1 MREERCDR
9 AALLRVRPRQGR
21 SPPEPAASLAT
32 VSATIQDGLQVFR
45 ADAMEGGAC
54 HAKLSFEQKHS
65 SPAAEP
71 ETATKKDAHA
81 RRRDVPRP

>member
-1 MREERCDR
+1 VREEQCDQE
-9 AALLRVRPRQGR
+9 ALLLARP
-21 SPPEPAASLAT
+21 SLAT
-32 VSATIQDGLQVFR
+32 VSATIQDALQVFR